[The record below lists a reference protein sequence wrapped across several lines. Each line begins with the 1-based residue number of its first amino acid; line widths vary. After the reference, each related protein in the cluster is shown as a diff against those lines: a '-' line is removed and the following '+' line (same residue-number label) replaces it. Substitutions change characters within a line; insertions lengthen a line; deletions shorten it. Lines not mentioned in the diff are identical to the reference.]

1 MRLWIQPGEIS
12 EIMIG
17 IAVDSAFKSEI
28 GVARSCTGKQLTK
41 AESKQSLREVS
52 AGCGHGVCA
61 ACMAGHLR
69 AGLERGGGAGAAT
82 ALDLRCP
89 AWQCPARVGL
99 ELAEASS

>member
-1 MRLWIQPGEIS
+1 
-12 EIMIG
+12 
-17 IAVDSAFKSEI
+17 
-28 GVARSCTGKQLTK
+28 
-41 AESKQSLREVS
+41 
-52 AGCGHGVCA
+52 
-61 ACMAGHLR
+61 MAGHLR